1 MDSAAGGFP
10 HTQRFVLEGR
20 LGEGGMGVVYRA
32 RDRERGRTVALKT
45 MTHVDPGSLLRFKKE
60 FRALA
65 DIMHPSVVDLYEL
78 ISEGDEWFFTMELVD
93 GVDFLTWVQESAPRS
108 SQRSGPRSLVSKLT
122 TRAAV
127 APTLDASTLPE
138 GALRERPA
146 SSRGALSCCVKQPDR
161 LRAALRH
168 LAEGVVAIHAAG
180 KLHRDIK
187 PSNVLVT
194 RGGRVVLLDFGVV
207 GDYVPGRSGD
217 PADDALLGT
226 PAYMAPEQAGQ
237 GRTLPASDF
246 YAIGAMLFEA
256 LTDELPFMGTP
267 REILTQKR
275 DLDPPAPSALVDGVP
290 PELDE
295 LCVELLSRDPARR
308 PSGEDILR
316 RLGKGGRADSVIT
329 VTGAQASFVGRRVQ
343 LDELDRALAS
353 SREGRP
359 VVVFVNGRSGMGK
372 TALVQHYF
380 ERLRADPDVLLL
392 AGRCYERESVPYKGL
407 DSVVDELSRFLMRLP
422 DEHAAS
428 LVPEGIHELSRV
440 FPVLRNVR
448 AVEAQPPPE
457 YAVAE
462 PHEVRRRAFA
472 ALKRLLSALTS
483 QWSVVVHIDD
493 LQWSDVDSAA
503 LIKELLAPPEPPPV
517 MLVCGYR
524 DELAS
529 DSAAVQELLAG
540 LRGFEKSGTLRRV
553 VVERLSEAEAIE
565 LAESSVEA
573 GPPPPAELVRA
584 IARESQGVPFFVAE
598 LVRWQSAESGRAT
611 LERGNPISL
620 EQVIAARVEKLPA
633 APRKLLSLLAVAGG
647 PVEYGLAGQAAG
659 IGTEDRVAVNVLRSQ
674 RLARSYS
681 HLDRGQV
688 DTFHARV
695 RETVM
700 VLLDADER
708 SKLHLSLAE
717 TLERSQT
724 ADPEALLQHF
734 LLAGQRAR
742 ARRYAVPAARA
753 AADGLA
759 FLRAARLYQQAI
771 ELEADEP
778 YRLYEKLA
786 GALANAGRSAKAAE
800 AYVAGASTAP
810 PREAIEMRRLGA
822 EHFFKS
828 GREQQGLVLLKA
840 ALAEVGLSF
849 PRSTAAALASLL
861 MERARLAL
869 RGHDPERVARRG
881 SQADLLK
888 LDVAFSAAV
897 GLSMFDLVRGA
908 QFSARHLRLAL
919 EAGEPVRIGR
929 ALALEAANTV
939 AVGDGSRERSER
951 HVRRAEELATRI
963 HDPHGMALAKLTA
976 GLVRFFVGEWRSSN
990 KVLDEAA
997 ALLRERC
1004 SAVAWE
1010 LDNAE
1015 TWSCN
1020 ALILMGEL
1028 GETSRRVPVF
1038 IKEAREREDRYA
1050 LVNII
1055 YAACITYIVAD
1066 QVDAAWDVTTEE
1078 GGFYTPSGFTAG
1090 HWGAMVSAIS
1100 VHRYRGEGR
1109 LALERARRD
1118 WKPLDRSQ
1126 LLRVNV
1132 VRLTSLFERGLCAV
1146 AAHGHTDAAS
1156 DPLREAEHYVS
1167 RLRRERL
1174 RFAPPLGEHLAA
1186 CVAAAR
1192 GDEQSAERALSRAV
1206 AGYQKADMGYL
1217 ASCARYRHGQVL
1229 GGDEGRKLVAQSG
1242 SELEAQGVKNVERC
1256 LEMSAPGF
1264 SRWVPRA

>member
-10 HTQRFVLEGR
+10 DTERFVLEGR

-32 RDRERGRTVALKT
+32 RDRELGRMVALKT

-65 DIMHPSVVDLYEL
+65 DIMHPHVVDLYEL
-78 ISEGDEWFFTMELVD
+78 ISAGEQWFFTMELVD

-108 SQRSGPRSLVSKLT
+108 SQRNDQHSLVRRLT
-122 TRAAV
+122 TRGAV

-138 GALRERPA
+138 GVLPERPA
-146 SSRGALSCCVKQPDR
+146 SSRGALSCCVDQPER
-161 LRAALRH
+161 LRAALRQ
-168 LAEGVVAIHAAG
+168 LTEGVIAIHAAG

-217 PADDALLGT
+217 PAEDSLLGT

-237 GRTLPASDF
+237 GCTLPASDF
-246 YAIGAMLFEA
+246 YAIGTMLFEV
-256 LTDELPFMGTP
+256 LTDDLPFVGTP

-275 DLDPPAPSALVDGVP
+275 ELDPPAPSARVAGVP
-290 PELDE
+290 PDMDE
-295 LCVELLSRDPARR
+295 LCVDLLSRDPARR
-308 PSGEDILR
+308 PDGEEILR
-316 RLGKGGRADSVIT
+316 RLGKGGRAHSVIT
-329 VTGAQASFVGRRVQ
+329 VTGAQGSFVGRRAQ

-392 AGRCYERESVPYKGL
+392 AGRCYERESVPFKGL

-422 DEHAAS
+422 DAHAAA
-428 LVPEGIHELSRV
+428 LVPEGIEELSRV
-440 FPVLRNVR
+440 FPVLRSVR
-448 AVEAQPPPE
+448 AVQAQPPPE
-457 YAVAE
+457 YAVVE
-462 PHEVRRRAFA
+462 PREVRRRAFTS
-472 ALKRLLSALTS
+472 LKRLLSALTS

-493 LQWSDVDSAA
+493 LQWSDVDSVA
-503 LIKELLAPPEPPPV
+503 LIRELLAPPDPPPV
-517 MLVCGYR
+517 LLVCGYR
-524 DELAS
+524 DELAA

-540 LRGFEKSGTLRRV
+540 MQGFEESGTLRRV
-553 VVERLSEAEAIE
+553 AVERLSEAEAIE
-565 LAESSVEA
+565 LAQSSVET
-573 GPPPPAELVRA
+573 GPSPPPELLRA
-584 IARESQGVPFFVAE
+584 IARESHGVPFFVAE
-598 LVRWQSAESGRAT
+598 LVRWQAAESGRTA

-620 EQVIAARVEKLPA
+620 EQVITARVEALPA

-647 PVEYGLAGQAAG
+647 PVEHELAGRAAG
-659 IGTEDRVAVNVLRSQ
+659 IGAVDRVAVNVLRSQ

-681 HLDRGQV
+681 HLDRDQV

-700 VLLDADER
+700 ALLDPDER
-708 SKLHLSLAE
+708 SKLHLSLAD
-717 TLERSQT
+717 TLERSGT

-734 LLAGQRAR
+734 LFAGERER

-753 AADGLA
+753 AANSLA

-771 ELEADEP
+771 ELEADKP
-778 YRLYEKLA
+778 YRLYGKLA
-786 GALANAGRSAKAAE
+786 DALANAGRSANAAE
-800 AYVAGASTAP
+800 AYLAGASTAP
-810 PREAIEMRRLGA
+810 SEEAIEMQRLAA
-822 EHFFKS
+822 EHFLKS

-840 ALAEVGLSF
+840 VLAEVGLSF

-861 MERARLAL
+861 MERARLAI
-869 RGHDPERVARRG
+869 RGRDPERVVRRG
-881 SQADLLK
+881 SPGDLLK
-888 LDVAFSAAV
+888 VDVAFSATV

-908 QFSARHLRLAL
+908 HFSARHLRLAL
-919 EAGEPVRIGR
+919 SAGEPVRLGR
-929 ALALEAANTV
+929 ALALEAANAV

-963 HDPHGMALAKLTA
+963 DDFHGMALAKLTT
-976 GLVRFFVGEWRSSN
+976 GLVRFFVGEWRSAN
-990 KVLDEAA
+990 KALDEAT

-1010 LDNAE
+1010 LANAE
-1015 TWSCN
+1015 AWSCN
-1020 ALILMGEL
+1020 SLILMGEL
-1028 GETSRRVPVF
+1028 AETSRRVPAF

-1055 YAACITYIVAD
+1055 YAACITHMVAD
-1066 QVDAAWDVTTEE
+1066 DVDAAWHVTTEE

-1100 VHRYRGEGR
+1100 VHRYRGQGR
-1109 LALERARRD
+1109 LALERVQRD
-1118 WKPLDRSQ
+1118 WKPLERSQ

-1146 AAHGHTDAAS
+1146 AAYGHADSAS
-1156 DPLREAEHYVS
+1156 DPLREADHYVG

-1192 GDEQSAERALSRAV
+1192 GDAESAKRALSRAI
-1206 AGYQKADMGYL
+1206 AGYERADMGYL
-1217 ASCARYRHGQVL
+1217 ESCARYRHGQLL
-1229 GGDEGRKLVAQSG
+1229 GGDEGAKLVAQAD
-1242 SELEAQGVKNVERC
+1242 SELEAQGVKNVEGC
-1256 LEMSAPGF
+1256 LAMSAPGF
-1264 SRWVPRA
+1264 SRWVRRS